1 MAKPNTCRKLCIHLP
16 QSSYFIINWVLTSHY
31 IFSWC
36 CDQCIMW
43 PSSGA
48 VSSGALRLSLLPAM
62 ICLSFI
68 PVPASLAYQGWYTS
82 ASSSGLH
89 CDGSSHMTSKKA
101 TSFSYRR
108 PTRPPLPEK
117 KHQTRNFLLQSL
129 PICFIWQPL
138 LIPAMNQALRWALE
152 RIINEIQFLPLSYF
166 QYGRTDMRIVTWQE
180 GLSWAQIQGLSG
192 MKQGEISS
200 T

>member
-108 PTRPPLPEK
+108 PTRPLPPEK
-117 KHQTRNFLLQSL
+117 KTPDQELSPSVSSHLFHLTAFTDTRHEPSTQMSTGENNKRNTVPAFKLL
-129 PICFIWQPL
+129 PIW
-138 LIPAMNQALRWALE
+138 
-152 RIINEIQFLPLSYF
+152 
-166 QYGRTDMRIVTWQE
+166 
-180 GLSWAQIQGLSG
+180 
-192 MKQGEISS
+192 
-200 T
+200 